1 MKWMNESYF
10 ESIFVIFDKK
20 HPFCQ
25 FWTPFW
31 ALFLSD
37 QYQWYPDY
45 WIELSF
51 ELNKQ
56 SFFYWIIFWIESWVT
71 QYWIKYWMNHFLSK
85 FKHWIESDR
94 VSNTPMTAGPL
105 CSGANKQTSNK
116 ERFTQRMDGRRL
128 GWPICLIRL
137 FSNMRTMQR
146 LICSIFKLTSSSLH
160 RIQNSEC
167 CGKRRLF
174 FS

>member
-1 MKWMNESYF
+1 MISWLL
-10 ESIFVIFDKK
+10 I
-20 HPFCQ
+20 
-25 FWTPFW
+25 
-31 ALFLSD
+31 
-37 QYQWYPDY
+37 
-45 WIELSF
+45 
-51 ELNKQ
+51 
-56 SFFYWIIFWIESWVT
+56 WIIFWIESWV
-71 QYWIKYWMNHFLSK
+71 KEYWMNHFLSK

-167 CGKRRLF
+167 CRFAFLKFVSGLTPIPMRCFEDCTKSRKTWLKLVSPS
-174 FS
+174 FSRM